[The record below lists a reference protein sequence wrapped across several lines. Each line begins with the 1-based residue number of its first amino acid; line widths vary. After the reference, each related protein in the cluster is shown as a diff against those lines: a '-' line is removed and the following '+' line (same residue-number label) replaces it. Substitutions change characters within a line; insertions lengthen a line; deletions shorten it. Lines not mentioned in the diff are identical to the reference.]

1 MSNNLASVLQFLKE
15 AYSTINILRSMLSVT
30 LKQMDGK
37 GVGGHPLV
45 IRLMKGIFLNKPFKP
60 GYVSTWS
67 IDAML
72 SFVSDLGVDE
82 NLPLMC
88 LSKKLVFLLFITT

>member
-1 MSNNLASVLQFLKE
+1 
-15 AYSTINILRSMLSVT
+15 
-30 LKQMDGK
+30 MDGK

-45 IRLMKGIFLNKPFKP
+45 IRLMKGIFLNQPLKP